1 MQLRDINHY
10 DKYSFGRYIKQKR
23 EKQGI
28 TLRRLASELRMTH
41 AYLSGIEN
49 GNRHA
54 PLYNKNYMIGLIKNL
69 CIGADEIDMFSLMA
83 IATREFDFSYLEY
96 NNIMKENS
104 CIEK

>member
-23 EKQGI
+23 EKHGI
-28 TLRRLASELRMTH
+28 SLRSLAAELKMTP
-41 AYLSGIEN
+41 AYLSDIEN

-69 CIGADEIDMFSLMA
+69 CIGTDEIEMFSLMA
-83 IATREFDFSYLEY
+83 IATREFDFSFIEY
-96 NNIMKENS
+96 SQQNS
-104 CIEK
+104 IYKG

>member
-1 MQLRDINHY
+1 MQISDINHY

-28 TLRRLASELRMTH
+28 TLRGLATELRMTP
-41 AYLSGIEN
+41 AYLSDIEN

-54 PLYNKNYMIGLIKNL
+54 PLYNKNYMIGLIRNL
-69 CIGADEIDMFSLMA
+69 CIGSDEMDMFSLMA

-96 NNIMKENS
+96 SQQNPIYE
-104 CIEK
+104 E